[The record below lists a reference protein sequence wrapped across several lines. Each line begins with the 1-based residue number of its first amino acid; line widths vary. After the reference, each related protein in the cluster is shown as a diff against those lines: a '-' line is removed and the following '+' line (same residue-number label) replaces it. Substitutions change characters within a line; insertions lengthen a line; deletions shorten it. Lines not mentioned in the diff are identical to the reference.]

1 MNAAKNEAVKLIQAL
16 PETATWDDI
25 AYAVYVVEAIEQG
38 ITYAEKSDVYT
49 SEEVRSRVLGRLR
62 ARA

>member
-1 MNAAKNEAVKLIQAL
+1 MSVAKTEAMKLIQAL

-25 AYAVYVVEAIEQG
+25 AYAVYVVESIEQG
-38 ITYAEKSDVYT
+38 IAGAEKGDMYT
-49 SEEVRSRVLGRLR
+49 SEEVRSRVFGRLR

>member
-1 MNAAKNEAVKLIQAL
+1 MSAAKTDAVKLIQAL

-38 ITYAEKSDVYT
+38 LADADRGDVYT
-49 SEEVRSRVLGRLR
+49 TEEVRSRVLGRLR